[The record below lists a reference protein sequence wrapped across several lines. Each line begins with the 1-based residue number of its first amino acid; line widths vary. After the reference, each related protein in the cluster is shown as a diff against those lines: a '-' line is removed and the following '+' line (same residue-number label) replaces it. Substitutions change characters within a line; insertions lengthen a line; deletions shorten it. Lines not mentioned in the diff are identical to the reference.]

1 MSWLCSTLSS
11 VLWDLGLHL
20 GSQCCGQM
28 VGLVL
33 LWPALQSVL
42 VAVIPSSLFMLRYG
56 GVALGPSYPMDQ
68 EDCWGEPS

>member
-1 MSWLCSTLSS
+1 
-11 VLWDLGLHL
+11 
-20 GSQCCGQM
+20 M

-68 EDCWGEPS
+68 EDCWGSPS